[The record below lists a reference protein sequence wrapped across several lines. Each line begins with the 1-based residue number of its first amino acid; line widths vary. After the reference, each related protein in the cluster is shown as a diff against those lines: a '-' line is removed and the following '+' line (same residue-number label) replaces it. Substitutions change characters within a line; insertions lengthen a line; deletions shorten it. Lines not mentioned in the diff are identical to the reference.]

1 MREYYDERTQAESV
15 QKEYVGSGAANEFL
29 RQVYIV
35 MGLGLLITGMT
46 AWFFAKNIEYFS
58 FLFQSPMIWV
68 VMLAPLAFVI
78 YFSARLHK
86 MSYTTASLVFG
97 SYALVNGISFS
108 VIFLAYDFGT
118 IAQTFFITAGTF
130 GTMALIGMTTNID
143 LTKLGSILFMAL
155 IGLIIAS
162 IVNWFMQSTLMY
174 WIISF
179 AGVLIFSGLTAYDT
193 QKLMRIGAH
202 ADLQSENTKKATVA
216 GALTLYLDFINL
228 FLFLLRFMGGGRD

>member
-15 QKEYVGSGAANEFL
+15 PKEYVGSGAANEFL

-46 AWFFAKNIEYFS
+46 AWFFAENVGPA
-58 FLFQSPMIWV
+58 LFQGPIKWLIF
-68 VMLAPLAFVI
+68 LAPLAFVF
-78 YFSARLHK
+78 YFSARFHK
-86 MSYTTASLVFG
+86 MSYTTTNIVFA
-97 SYALVNGISFS
+97 SYAFVNGITFS
-108 VIFLAYDFGT
+108 VIFMIYPIGT

-130 GTMALIGMTTNID
+130 GTMALIGMTTKID
-143 LTKLGSILFMAL
+143 LTKMGSILYMAL

-162 IVNWFMQSTLMY
+162 VVNWFLQSSMMDY
-174 WIISF
+174 IISF

-202 ADLQSENTKKATVA
+202 ADLQNENTKKATVA
-216 GALTLYLDFINL
+216 GALSLYLDFINL
-228 FLFLLRFMGGGRD
+228 FLFLLRFVGGGRD